1 MPLPS
6 AHRGGAKWIPE
17 ESVRYALTS
26 PEAFDEWLWTATAG
40 DGNVHYGP
48 GRRLFVVA
56 VTHELHCLRSYRAAL
71 AQDAVPHG
79 HHQLAHLTHC
89 LNFFRTSTLC
99 AADTTLDPLNLAE
112 LRPDGTGGGTNGV
125 GVAHVY
131 RDWGQVYDFVH
142 ENQRVWPLQNISDDQ
157 RMG

>member
-1 MPLPS
+1 MPLPTARRAVKLQHEDS
-6 AHRGGAKWIPE
+6 SRYSLYAPE
-17 ESVRYALTS
+17 THQ
-26 PEAFDEWLWTATAG
+26 EWLWTATAG

-99 AADTTLDPLNLAE
+99 AADTTLEP
-112 LRPDGTGGGTNGV
+112 PDAFARNYTSQRAGGVHRCMDWPAFYDEMGTN
-125 GVAHVY
+125 Y
-131 RDWGQVYDFVH
+131 REWDAFQQQQAEAARTG
-142 ENQRVWPLQNISDDQ
+142 
-157 RMG
+157 M